1 MYLLPQSWNE
11 DKNAKYLVGSKNL
24 ESTVFMP
31 YRDSNHEGCRQGHH
45 DIVQVLIYQQWLVKS
60 GFVG

>member
-1 MYLLPQSWNE
+1 
-11 DKNAKYLVGSKNL
+11 L
-24 ESTVFMP
+24 EQLK
-31 YRDSNHEGCRQGHH
+31 HEGCRQGHH